1 MPALPPDTA
10 LTHVRITRFG
20 LPALLLLTVLAYG
33 NSFAGVW
40 QFDDHAVLLA
50 DPRVRSLD
58 AWWHSLPHLR
68 PVFKLSVALQH
79 QIDAGLFGFHLFN
92 LILHLANT
100 LLLFGLL
107 RALPS
112 LALKQSPVL
121 VLLITAI
128 FALHP
133 AQTEVVTYLSGRSV
147 ALEAFGLLLALN
159 IWQRWLRA
167 GGQSRLL
174 WLLPAL
180 CIALG
185 SRESAVIAPLWLAW
199 LWHEHRGGS
208 RRLLWLALAAV
219 AVLLVTVLM
228 LPRYRELLWLALQWQ
243 GVDQLVAVQTQAIA
257 HLFAV
262 ALGAVPLNADP
273 VLTVTPLTSGRG
285 MICALAVFVL
295 LVLAWRH
302 RRQRSLL
309 WVAVSCLVLSWLP
322 THSVFVRFD
331 PVNDRQLYLALPGI
345 ALLLCWSVLAVV
357 NRLSAVTSLL
367 SRKRFSEGL
376 SLPNQPPPN
385 QSSLASSPTTL
396 LIYSRGWVT
405 PLLAMALSLTLAMAT
420 HARNTVYHSEIRF
433 WQDVVT
439 KAPTNARGWNNL
451 GIAYQQAG
459 QLPAA
464 EQAFE
469 QALALRPNYQRAA
482 VNLRLLSRQRSPSS

>member
-1 MPALPPDTA
+1 MPALPHDTA
-10 LTHVRITRFG
+10 LTHARIAWFG

-50 DPRVRSLD
+50 DPRVQSLA

-79 QIDAGLFGFHLFN
+79 QVDAGLFGFHLFN
-92 LILHLANT
+92 LVLHLANT
-100 LLLFGLL
+100 LLLFRLL
-107 RALPS
+107 RALP
-112 LALKQSPVL
+112 LPALRKSPGL
-121 VLLITAI
+121 VLLITAV

-159 IWQRWLRA
+159 VWQRWLSQGGRA
-167 GGQSRLL
+167 RLL

-180 CIALG
+180 GIALG

-199 LWHEHRGGS
+199 LWHDNRGGS
-208 RRLLWLALAAV
+208 RRLLWLALVAAT
-219 AVLLVTVLM
+219 ALLVAVLM

-243 GVDQLVAVQTQAIA
+243 GVDQLLAVQTQAIA

-262 ALGAVPLNADP
+262 ALGAAPLNADP
-273 VLTVTPLTSGRG
+273 VLTVTPLTSGSG

-309 WVAVSCLVLSWLP
+309 WVAVSWLVLSWLP

-345 ALLLCWSVLAVV
+345 ALLLCWSVLAVANLSFAAA
-357 NRLSAVTSLL
+357 NRF
-367 SRKRFSEGL
+367 SRKRFSQTPSPSTPASPER
-376 SLPNQPPPN
+376 SSAKLP
-385 QSSLASSPTTL
+385 SAW
-396 LIYSRGWVT
+396 RGWMM
-405 PLLAMALSLTLAMAT
+405 PLLAIALSLTLAMAT
-420 HARNTVYHSEIRF
+420 QARNTVYHSEIRF

-439 KAPTNARGWNNL
+439 KAPSNARGWNNL

-459 QLPAA
+459 RLPAA

-469 QALALRPNYQRAA
+469 QALALRPDYQRAA
-482 VNLRLLSRQRSPSS
+482 VNLRLLRRQQSPSP